1 MSTAAQEAVMMQSPV
16 GRGASRG
23 FTLIELVMVIV
34 IAGILATV
42 AGPRFFTPS
51 VFTQR
56 AYADD
61 VAGALR
67 LAQKAAV
74 ASDCPARVSLSAG
87 SYVVQQQAASGNT
100 CNTSD
105 TTWSTPVVGT
115 DGVAAAGTAPAG
127 TTASPTGAY
136 VFNGSGALSSSPGST
151 LTVGVNT
158 ITIDALTG
166 YIQEQ

>member
-1 MSTAAQEAVMMQSPV
+1 MMPNSPPV
-16 GRGASRG
+16 ARSARSRG

-61 VAGALR
+61 VAAALR

-74 ASDCPARVSLSAG
+74 ASDCPARVNLAAG
-87 SYVVQQQAASGNT
+87 SYVVQQQAAAGNT
-100 CNTSD
+100 CNTAD
-105 TTWSTPVVGT
+105 ATWSTAVSGA
-115 DGVAAAGTAPAG
+115 DGVAAAGTAPSG
-127 TTASPTGAY
+127 TTASPTGNY
-136 VFNGSGALSSSPGST
+136 VFSGSGAISSSPGAT

-158 ITIDALTG
+158 ITIDAVSG
-166 YIQEQ
+166 FVQEQ